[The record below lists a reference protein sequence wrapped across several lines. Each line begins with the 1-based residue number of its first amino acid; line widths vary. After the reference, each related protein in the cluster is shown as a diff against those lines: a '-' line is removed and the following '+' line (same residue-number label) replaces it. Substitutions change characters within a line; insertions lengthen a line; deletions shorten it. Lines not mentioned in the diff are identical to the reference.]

1 MCLYKTWRFNGRS
14 NENVPNQKRLQ
25 KVYISDVYLEKNRQ
39 DGHRAHVHVSHM
51 LKLCGLSSAVLTSFR
66 LALDLLSS
74 NCSINCLFTTFSF
87 CITFLSL
94 LLYSQAHYQIECL
107 FVGSLLGF
115 TSKNIHTMPLIR
127 YIFDIGKLS
136 SSTRYIQNRT
146 RKFNMKM
153 HIWLCTHGI
162 RLACA

>member
-1 MCLYKTWRFNGRS
+1 MDVQMKMCRIKNDCKKCTFQMS
-14 NENVPNQKRLQ
+14 IQK
-25 KVYISDVYLEKNRQ
+25 KNWQ
-39 DGHRAHVHVSHM
+39 DGHHVRLSHM

-74 NCSINCLFTTFSF
+74 NCSINCLFTSFSF
-87 CITFLSL
+87 YITFLSL

-153 HIWLCTHGI
+153 HICLCTHGI